1 MASLVST
8 NTITVFR
15 GQAETGRYVWS
26 PFVTKLEAR
35 LRFGKI
41 TYRTEAGSVPNA
53 PRGKVPYISIEDND
67 GTTLLSDS
75 GLIIKA
81 FIKSGK
87 LDDLNR
93 NLAGTQRLHDIALQ
107 ALLEDKLY
115 FYGVSTS
122 HVWHHQ
128 ARLII

>member
-1 MASLVST
+1 MASLKPT
-8 NTITVFR
+8 NTVTVFR
-15 GQAETGRYVWS
+15 GQTETGCYVWS

-41 TYRTEAGSVPNA
+41 AYRTEAGSVPNA
-53 PRGKVPYISIEDND
+53 PRGKVPYISIEEND

-81 FIKSGK
+81 LIKSGK
-87 LDDLNR
+87 LEDLNR
-93 NLAGTQRLHDIALQ
+93 DLSGTQRLQDIALQ

-115 FYGVSTS
+115 FYGVRKS
-122 HVWHHQ
+122 HVCHRQ
-128 ARLII
+128 ARLMV